1 MFIQANDSL
10 ALTISGRTR
19 MPDISSNDSM
29 QRRRMAM
36 AARNTGHSDFTMMPS
51 TIQQNSHPAFVIDN
65 FAYYWPQHQKEAL
78 LVMRSRPFMLLQQQ
92 PHGARVYGVFRK
104 QQEQQHNMSVQ
115 HAINNRYSGGLSP
128 TRMTRTAKRGSEA
141 DKNALALALI
151 ERS

>member
-1 MFIQANDSL
+1 MKHTTATATSTTTRAEHDRNGHGKSSSCFHPMFIQANDSL

-19 MPDISSNDSM
+19 MPDIISNDSM

-78 LVMRSRPFMLLQQQ
+78 LVMRSRPF
-92 PHGARVYGVFRK
+92 
-104 QQEQQHNMSVQ
+104 
-115 HAINNRYSGGLSP
+115 
-128 TRMTRTAKRGSEA
+128 
-141 DKNALALALI
+141 
-151 ERS
+151 